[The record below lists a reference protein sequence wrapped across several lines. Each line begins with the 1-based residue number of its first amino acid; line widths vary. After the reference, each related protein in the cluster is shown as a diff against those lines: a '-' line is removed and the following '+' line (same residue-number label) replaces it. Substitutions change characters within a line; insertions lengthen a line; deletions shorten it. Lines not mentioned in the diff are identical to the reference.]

1 MQLLELPD
9 QFLQELLEQTDRV
22 MLHLLQH
29 RSLIQTYCLH
39 FNVDLQ

>member
-9 QFLQELLEQTDRV
+9 QFLQEWLEQIDRV

-29 RSLIQTYCLH
+29 HNLRQIYCPNL
-39 FNVDLQ
+39 NVDLQ